1 MPDTVTESRADG
13 PFVRLLLPYLAPLA
27 LAAILSL
34 AAGGSEQG
42 AAMLLAAVFLPFLVG
57 GVLARPV
64 FGVILMIGNF
74 LFVYSKWIPME
85 GWLTPN
91 NALGFLLL
99 VALLYGFYKERDL
112 WFLKNP
118 AFLIFS
124 LITVLFTI
132 STIRGKEFLPVIPT
146 GRLYWEEQTDLE
158 KLITRLAFFLFFIY
172 FVRTKRQILSVIV
185 VILFMFYMAVP
196 ASFFMVFTG
205 AGWGGYRARA
215 GWLLHSAGNPN
226 RLAFLCLFATA
237 IIWHYVTAHPRAG
250 VRWIAVPAMVGLV
263 LATIASGSRSGFLN
277 LLIMGGVLVWQG
289 KGVRLRR
296 AVIGA
301 GVLLMTMFLAGQII
315 PERAITRATGAFVDA
330 ESDAGYRSTA
340 KRLGTVV
347 WGARILAQHPFL
359 GVGIGNFLAHHQA
372 LDPGGYAGAA
382 HNSYLQALTEGG
394 ILTFAAYLCLF
405 TWCMM
410 ALLRLERGYLAG
422 RFRGLDLLWLI
433 RGLRANWVLFLSFS
447 VFADVWL
454 HIIFYIMVG
463 TTVSLLRLHGIRER
477 LLFHAVP
484 VAPGYARISNGYNM
498 RAAG

>member
-1 MPDTVTESRADG
+1 MPTPLRGSPSGGTFGRSVM
-13 PFVRLLLPYLAPLA
+13 PYVVPLLLAGLFVA
-27 LAAILSL
+27 S
-34 AAGGSEQG
+34 AGGSERG
-42 AAMLLAAVFLPFLVG
+42 VAMLLAALFVPFLVG
-57 GVLARPV
+57 SVLARPV
-64 FGVILMIGNF
+64 LGVILMIGNF
-74 LFVYSKWIPME
+74 LFVYSKWIPMH
-85 GWLTPN
+85 GSLTPN

-99 VALLYGFYKERDL
+99 VGLLYGLYKERDL

-118 AFLIFS
+118 AFLIFL

-132 STIRGKEFLPVIPT
+132 STVRGKQFLPVIPT
-146 GRLYWEEQTDLE
+146 GRLHWEEQTDLE

-172 FVRTKRQILSVIV
+172 FVRTKRQIISVIL
-185 VILFMFYMAVP
+185 VILFMLYMAVP
-196 ASFFMVFTG
+196 ASFFMVFSG

-215 GWLLHSAGNPN
+215 GWLVHSAGNPN

-296 AVIGA
+296 AAIGA
-301 GVLLMTMFLAGQII
+301 GVLLMTVFLAGQII

-330 ESDAGYRSTA
+330 QSDAGYRSTA

-347 WGARILAQHPFL
+347 WGARILAQHPFF

-410 ALLRLERGYLAG
+410 ALLRLERSHLAG
-422 RFRGLDLLWLI
+422 GYRGLDLLWLI

-447 VFADVWL
+447 VFADMWL
-454 HIIFYIMVG
+454 HIIFYVMVG
-463 TTVSLLRLHGIRER
+463 ITVSLLRVHGIREQ

-484 VAPGYARISNGYNM
+484 VAPSYGRIGRGYGM